1 MEECVYP
8 ETDLTEKNKNLLVVS
23 YNNQIQYQMVLPS
36 H

>member
-8 ETDLTEKNKNLLVVS
+8 ETDLTENNKNLLEAS
-23 YNNQIQYQMVLPS
+23 YNNQIQYQMVLPL